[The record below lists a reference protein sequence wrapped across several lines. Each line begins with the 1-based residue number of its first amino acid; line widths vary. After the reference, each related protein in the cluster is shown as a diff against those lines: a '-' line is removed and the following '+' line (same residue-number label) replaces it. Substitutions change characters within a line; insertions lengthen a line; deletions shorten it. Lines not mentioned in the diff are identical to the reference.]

1 MASQP
6 KATPDES
13 IWLGLKGSHYL
24 LGCVFG
30 FVGMETSEEAEE
42 GFVIFSC
49 PSAEPGLRRLLGMDG
64 QGMGVSEQG
73 VYQWA

>member
-24 LGCVFG
+24 FGCVFG

-49 PSAEPGLRRLLGMDG
+49 PSADPGYNTRFKKTSRCGWTG
-64 QGMGVSEQG
+64 YGCE
-73 VYQWA
+73 